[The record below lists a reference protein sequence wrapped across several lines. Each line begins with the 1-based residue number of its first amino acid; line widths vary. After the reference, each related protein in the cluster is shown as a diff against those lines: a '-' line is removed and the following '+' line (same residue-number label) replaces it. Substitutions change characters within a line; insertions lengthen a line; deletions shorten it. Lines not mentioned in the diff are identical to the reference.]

1 VTAFENPDLSEPI
14 PLDLMTSDVIR
25 RAQRVIAARLDDPE
39 AVAEVLDMLGIR
51 ERA

>member
-1 VTAFENPDLSEPI
+1 MTAFENPDLSEPI
-14 PLDLMTSDVIR
+14 NLEVVGADVVR
-25 RAQRVIAARLDDPE
+25 SAQRVVAARLDDPE